1 MSNKPKVEMEKALPI
16 AEQLR
21 DMLRPFCQVD
31 RCEIVGSLR
40 RQRGFVGDVE
50 ILYVPKFRL
59 IAADLFSAKA
69 AKMQNTADEFLD
81 SAKSQRIIAPR
92 INRIGQTAWGEENK
106 YAVHCASGLAVD
118 FFATDEACWWN
129 NLVTRTG
136 GKQSNINICS
146 AARRLGWKYESTGA
160 GFLSLRGLGYHRTT
174 SERDVFEFVRLPYLE
189 PQNRP

>member
-1 MSNKPKVEMEKALPI
+1 MSLKPKIEMEKALPI
-16 AEQLR
+16 ARQLR
-21 DMLRPFCQVD
+21 DMLSPFCQVG

-40 RQRGFVGDVE
+40 RQRGWVGDVE
-50 ILYVPKFRL
+50 VLYVPKFRL
-59 IAADLFSAKA
+59 VAADLFNPKA

-81 SAKSQRIIAPR
+81 SLKRQRIIMPR

-118 FFATDEACWWN
+118 FFATTEDCWWN

-146 AARRLGWKYESTGA
+146 AARRLGWKYESTGR
-160 GFLSLRGLGYHRTT
+160 GFQSLRGLSYHQTT